1 MSYDNLESE
10 KRLYAVRAN
19 DFGGGTDTTTKVI
32 GPAGKRGRVKS
43 VWIDHVTETFVGTTT
58 GGGVYVGKSGTTD
71 AYFKSNLTALK
82 GSAPAVG
89 IPVNLADTLTT
100 VDLEIPADTEVY
112 ITCIATVGGT
122 VTGIADA
129 NVLIH
134 WY

>member
-1 MSYDNLESE
+1 MSYDNFESE
-10 KRLYAVRAN
+10 QRQYVVIAN
-19 DFGGGTDTTTKVI
+19 DFGGGADTTTKVI

-58 GGGVYVGKSGTTD
+58 GGGVYVGKTGDTN
-71 AYFKSNLTALK
+71 AYFESNLTTLK

-89 IPVNLADTLTT
+89 VPANLADTLTG
-100 VDLEIPADTEVY
+100 DLEIPADTEVF